1 MQPLSQAILLE
12 SFPPAKRGAAMAL
25 FGFGVV
31 VAPVLGPTLG
41 GWLTDTYS
49 WRYAFYINIPVGAL
63 AIFMINRYVHD
74 PAYVRNAKPGGFDNL
89 GFGLLC
95 LWSGCLQVVLDKGQ
109 EVDWFGAPW
118 LRWATLVLGI
128 SLVWFVRHC
137 WHARAP
143 LVNLRVLRNRNFAV
157 GCLLIFMLGFTIY
170 ITITV
175 LPLFYQEVMGYTA
188 LAAGLVVGPRG
199 IGSMLGLPMIG
210 AIANKVDNRYAMSAG
225 FIVFGICT
233 LWFSFVNL
241 GISPL
246 TLLAPIMITGFAL
259 SFVFVPISN
268 MAVST
273 LSDDRIGNATCV
285 FNLLRNIGGSIGIA
299 LAQTFLVRRTNFHE
313 TLLAADLPSSNHH
326 LQQQLQ
332 AAGAYLG
339 QHFGAAAGQPAALGL
354 TYRELEQQAMLLSF
368 IDVFRWTAVS
378 IFSAAAMVWLF
389 HKVKPHA
396 EGPAKANLGH

>member
-1 MQPLSQAILLE
+1 
-12 SFPPAKRGAAMAL
+12 
-25 FGFGVV
+25 
-31 VAPVLGPTLG
+31 
-41 GWLTDTYS
+41 
-49 WRYAFYINIPVGAL
+49 
-63 AIFMINRYVHD
+63 
-74 PAYVRNAKPGGFDNL
+74 
-89 GFGLLC
+89 
-95 LWSGCLQVVLDKGQ
+95 
-109 EVDWFGAPW
+109 VDWFGAPW